1 MQYSERSVRLVM
13 FAVVGLVAAS
23 LVWSFISDSPVGKD
37 PRIPAEGK
45 AVGPP
50 AVEGMRARDE
60 DEHADESANG
70 PDASRAVKLPEPRAD
85 GPPAVPRR
93 RLQLEKNHEVTIVRF
108 VDHKFMA
115 DEDCRELGDQLDS
128 LVEKGGHKQLLL
140 NFEDVQ
146 YLSSPALT
154 RLVQLKKKANA
165 VEGTIKLCCL
175 SSDLE
180 ILFKLT
186 RVDQFLDI
194 YPDQQTALDAF

>member
-13 FAVVGLVAAS
+13 VAVVGLVAAS
-23 LVWSFISDSPVGKD
+23 LVWSFVSDSPVGKD

-50 AVEGMRARDE
+50 AVEGQRARVE
-60 DEHADESANG
+60 DEHAGELANG
-70 PDASRAVKLPEPRAD
+70 PATSRVAKLPEPRAD
-85 GPPAVPRR
+85 GPPAIPRR
-93 RLQLEKNHEVTIVRF
+93 RLQVERNHEVTVVRF
-108 VDHKFMA
+108 IEHKFTA
-115 DEDCRELGDQLDS
+115 DEDCRDLGDQLDS

-154 RLVQLKKKANA
+154 RLVQLKKKVNA
-165 VEGTIKLCCL
+165 AQGTIKLCCL

-180 ILFKLT
+180 VLFKLT
-186 RVDQFLDI
+186 RADQFLDI